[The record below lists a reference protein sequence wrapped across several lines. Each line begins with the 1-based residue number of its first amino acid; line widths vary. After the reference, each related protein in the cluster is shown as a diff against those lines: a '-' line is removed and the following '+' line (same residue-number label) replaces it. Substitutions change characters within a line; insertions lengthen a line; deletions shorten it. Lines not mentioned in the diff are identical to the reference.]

1 MMTNPGSTDYSWR
14 VNRTVFLNTLG
25 YSPISSQ
32 KEVERVR
39 KRIMAVDKE
48 DWAFLKMNKHQNKQG
63 KSKDILKETTVL
75 LVKDLTKYLTK
86 LAESESA
93 ALDVQSGELPV
104 CFDADAGGGRFLAVF
119 TFLNREDGE
128 VKLGET
134 GGLGMEPDT

>member
-1 MMTNPGSTDYSWR
+1 M
-14 VNRTVFLNTLG
+14 
-25 YSPISSQ
+25 
-32 KEVERVR
+32 R
-39 KRIMAVDKE
+39 KRIMTVNKE

-75 LVKDLTKYLTK
+75 LVKDLTKYITK

-128 VKLGET
+128 VKLGAW
-134 GGLGMEPDT
+134 GWNLALDVGLEVNQSKPSFPECTP

>member
-1 MMTNPGSTDYSWR
+1 M
-14 VNRTVFLNTLG
+14 
-25 YSPISSQ
+25 
-32 KEVERVR
+32 R
-39 KRIMAVDKE
+39 KRIMTVNKE

-104 CFDADAGGGRFLAVF
+104 C
-119 TFLNREDGE
+119 
-128 VKLGET
+128 
-134 GGLGMEPDT
+134 